1 MTVGA
6 TWRLSIS
13 DLGPILIGY
22 SGNLSHALALLPQGR
37 YALQWRLSMLTDYLE
52 AAMKRAEYEH
62 LADGSWWGRIA
73 GFKGLWADGLT
84 EKVVFSLDR
93 QIPVPVVDGIDLTVT
108 EVA

>member
-1 MTVGA
+1 
-6 TWRLSIS
+6 
-13 DLGPILIGY
+13 
-22 SGNLSHALALLPQGR
+22 
-37 YALQWRLSMLTDYLE
+37 MLTDHLE

-62 LADGSWWGRIA
+62 LSDGSWCGRIA

-84 EKVVFSLDR
+84 EEACWGELKSALEDWVVFSLDR